1 MPRMTKTPETDRT
14 APDGAESPARR
25 RSPRARDQILAAIN
39 AAAIEV
45 FARDGVTGASTQAI
59 AECAGLSK
67 QQLHYYIDSKD
78 NLYRQ
83 ILQDVID
90 DWINVFGFSDEAYGP
105 RKVLSDYIRRKL
117 VFSFEQPRRSRIFA
131 MEMMRGAPV
140 LRTMLTTSKRR
151 TDQAVAVIRNWIELG
166 LMEPVDPLLLL
177 FNTWAI
183 TQFFAEHP
191 EQILYFTEQP
201 ELDAAARE
209 RIIAQSIAFI
219 LRGAGIR

>member
-1 MPRMTKTPETDRT
+1 MTKTPETDRT

-105 RKVLSDYIRRKL
+105 RKVLSDYI
-117 VFSFEQPRRSRIFA
+117 
-131 MEMMRGAPV
+131 GA
-140 LRTMLTTSKRR
+140 S
-151 TDQAVAVIRNWIELG
+151 
-166 LMEPVDPLLLL
+166 
-177 FNTWAI
+177 
-183 TQFFAEHP
+183 
-191 EQILYFTEQP
+191 
-201 ELDAAARE
+201 
-209 RIIAQSIAFI
+209 
-219 LRGAGIR
+219 